1 MPDDAALIELE
12 LPARPEAIVIA
23 RMVVIALAREQAV
36 FDEERVADVRLAVSE
51 ACTNAVE
58 AHLDRGAAEPIAIRC
73 RVAPGRLQVRV
84 RDHGGGFDP
93 ASRVLSA
100 DLSEPGRLDHE
111 GGLGIPLI
119 RLLADDVDFD
129 PVDDGT
135 EVAMSFG
142 PDSAVGRIA

>member
-1 MPDDAALIELE
+1 MADDAALVELA
-12 LPARPEAIVIA
+12 LPARPEAIIIA
-23 RMVVIALAREQAV
+23 RMVVIALARERAV
-36 FDEERVADVRLAVSE
+36 FDEDRIADVRLAVSE

-58 AHLDRGAAEPIAIRC
+58 AHLELGADEPIAIRC

-93 ASRVLSA
+93 DVSTRSA
-100 DLSEPGRLDHE
+100 DLAAPGRLDHE

-119 RLLADDVDFD
+119 RLLADQVDFD
-129 PVDDGT
+129 SVSDGT

-142 PDSAVGRIA
+142 PESAVGRIA